1 MSKAADIAVYAEHS
15 DSQKIVQPGWN
26 ARVFNRVEMELG
38 SAIRRSG
45 ETGVITLGP
54 GVYHITGS
62 SQVTYDDLAPHPRTP
77 GWNTE
82 ARPNGGY
89 CRLRHTSALPP
100 AQIKN
105 EEAIVVGTI
114 SNANM
119 LPSLIDAYLDVPY
132 RAEIVL
138 EHQVGDDGVEGIY
151 LQDNAVGSPWHVFAR
166 IAIHRVRDTSTTYE
180 RPALNAALCAAFRQY
195 LSSPDAYR
203 QLYASHL
210 GVAPKFVPT
219 GDDVAWPSPGD
230 DALSRVLKSGVLRFG
245 YAEGDPYVY
254 HGGPDHDGELMGLDW
269 ELGNVL
275 TAIVR
280 GQYFHYAP
288 GKGLRAEWVRVTVP
302 PGGDPEVGRFNVL
315 HAGLVDG
322 LFDVAMSG
330 QADLS
335 ADQTSPAATRE
346 VSWTAPTALLFT
358 NILYTGK
365 GGEDMRDLAG
375 GSRERFID
383 RVKGWPQVKIMCV
396 KNPGPSPINSGAL
409 VSDINAAGGHAEL
422 CQTESLEVMKDA
434 IANQDIHFSVGDAV
448 ASSWI
453 GNQPGFAGLN
463 LNIAAATKPLQTA
476 QPVAAFTLAS

>member
-1 MSKAADIAVYAEHS
+1 MSQAADIAVYAEHS
-15 DSQKIVQPGWN
+15 DSQKTVEPGWN
-26 ARVFNRVEMELG
+26 ARVFNRTEMELG
-38 SAIRRSG
+38 SSIRRAK

-62 SQVTYDDLAPHPRTP
+62 SQVTYNDLAPHPRTG

-82 ARPNGGY
+82 ARPSAGY
-89 CRLRHTSALPP
+89 CRLRHASTKPP
-100 AQIKN
+100 ALIGN
-105 EEAIVVGTI
+105 EKVIVVGTI

-119 LPSLIDAYLDVPY
+119 LPSLIDAYLDVPHQ
-132 RAEIVL
+132 AELVL
-138 EHQVGDDGVEGIY
+138 EHQVGEDVAGIY
-151 LQDNAVGSPWHVFAR
+151 LQDNAAHSPWHVFAR
-166 IAIHRVRDTSTTYE
+166 IAIHRVSDTPATHE
-180 RPALNAALCAAFRQY
+180 RPAVNAALCAAFHEY
-195 LSSPDAYR
+195 LADPERYS
-203 QLYASHL
+203 QLYASYL
-210 GVAPKFVPT
+210 GVAPKLVPEC
-219 GDDVAWPSPGD
+219 GDVPWPRPAD
-230 DALSRVLKSGVLRFG
+230 PTLSRVLNSGVLRFG

-269 ELGNVL
+269 ELGNAL
-275 TAIVR
+275 AAIIR
-280 GQYFHYAP
+280 EQYFHYAP

-315 HAGLVDG
+315 HAGLMDG

-335 ADQTSPAATRE
+335 GDQTSPAATRE

-365 GGEDMRDLAG
+365 GGEDMRDQVG

-396 KNPGPSPINSGAL
+396 KNPGPSPINSAAL

-422 CQTESLEVMKDA
+422 SQTESLDAMKHA
-434 IANQDIHFSVGDAV
+434 IASQEIHFSVGDAV

-453 GNQPGFAGLN
+453 GHQPGFAGLN
-463 LNIAAATKPLQTA
+463 LNIAAATQPLETA